1 MAEKSIRI
9 SRETAYFEFLSN
21 FETSNLQ
28 KIKAGGFD
36 HFHAAAK
43 INAGHPKIIFGLL
56 LV

>member
-9 SRETAYFEFLSN
+9 GRETAYFEFLSN

-36 HFHAAAK
+36 HFHATAK
-43 INAGHPKIIFGLL
+43 ISAGHQKMIFGLL

>member
-9 SRETAYFEFLSN
+9 GRETAYFEFLSN

-28 KIKAGGFD
+28 KKAGGFD
-36 HFHAAAK
+36 HFHATAK